1 MVVLRSRKMRVETL
15 LSVMVSSSDRYQ
27 KKKLTSSFHEREP
40 IGAPSVT
47 SNTGLSKGQKEGG
60 EAFHAVFMR

>member
-1 MVVLRSRKMRVETL
+1 
-15 LSVMVSSSDRYQ
+15 MVSSSDRYQ